1 MFCYTWAPNP
11 FSRVNVTFLGQAA
24 CSTRPGT
31 LIRAGGCGETVQTT
45 TYSAESAGGISV
57 EQLRWCKRAELRP
70 HTDGVLAE
78 RVDAAG
84 SGAAKARPMDQLDM
98 QTM

>member
-1 MFCYTWAPNP
+1 MP
-11 FSRVNVTFLGQAA
+11 
-24 CSTRPGT
+24 
-31 LIRAGGCGETVQTT
+31 
-45 TYSAESAGGISV
+45 
-57 EQLRWCKRAELRP
+57 WCKRAELRP

-84 SGAAKARPMDQLDM
+84 SGAAKARPMEQLDM